1 MRRLLSVL
9 LLLSTLAWVV
19 EAFPARPDGLGE
31 ATVVYVD
38 DGDTIDVQIGGR
50 IERVRYIGIDAPEVP
65 HHGQGGTQGGEVAAQ
80 VNRAMVD
87 RRRVRL
93 EADVEPRDRYGRLLA
108 YVWLGDT
115 MVNLEMVRRG
125 YARALTIAP
134 NLRYARWFIGAEAE
148 ARAAGRGLWGS
159 GHLEGALLPPEKPVV
174 VSSRAAVRRRTLMIR
189 ADGVRSEAGAGS
201 RLRAITDGLI
211 PRAALMARPMTRPA
225 RARRAHVTLPPP
237 TRRPA
242 HHTRAARRRW
252 TFASTARHH
261 RVDVRV
267 TRQGWRVG

>member
-1 MRRLLSVL
+1 MRSLLSVL
-9 LLLSTLAWVV
+9 LLLLPLAGVV

-38 DGDTIDVQIGGR
+38 DGDTIDVQIGGH

-65 HHGQGGTQGGEVAAQ
+65 HHGQGGTQAGEAAAQ
-80 VNRAMVD
+80 LNRTMVD

-93 EADVEPRDRYGRLLA
+93 EADVEARDRYGRLLA
-108 YVWLGDT
+108 YVWLGGT

-125 YARALTIAP
+125 YARALTIPP

-159 GHLEGALLPPEKPVV
+159 GHPESALLPPQKPVV
-174 VSSRAAVRRRTLMIR
+174 VSSGATVRRRTFTLG
-189 ADGVRSEAGAGS
+189 ADGVLSNAGAGS
-201 RLRAITDGLI
+201 RSRAITEGLI
-211 PRAALMARPMTRPA
+211 AHAALIAHPMTRPA
-225 RARRAHVTLPPP
+225 RARRTHVTLPEQ

-242 HHTRAARRRW
+242 LPTRAAR
-252 TFASTARHH
+252 
-261 RVDVRV
+261 
-267 TRQGWRVG
+267 WR

>member
-9 LLLSTLAWVV
+9 LLLLPLAWVV
-19 EAFPARPDGLGE
+19 EALPARPDGLGE

-38 DGDTIDVQIGGR
+38 DGDTIDVQIGGH

-65 HHGQGGTQGGEVAAQ
+65 HHGQGGTQGGEAAAQ
-80 VNRAMVD
+80 LNRAMVD

-125 YARALTIAP
+125 YARALTIPP
-134 NLRYARWFIGAEAE
+134 NLRYARWFNGAEAE

-159 GHLEGALLPPEKPVV
+159 GHLEGAPLPPEKPVV
-174 VSSRAAVRRRTLMIR
+174 VSSRATVRRTLTIG
-189 ADGVRSEAGAGS
+189 ADGVLSTAGTGS
-201 RLRAITDGLI
+201 RSRAITDGLI
-211 PRAALMARPMTRPA
+211 ARAALMAHPTMQPA
-225 RARRAHVTLPPP
+225 RARRAHVTLPEQM
-237 TRRPA
+237 RRPA
-242 HHTRAARRRW
+242 HHARAARR
-252 TFASTARHH
+252 H
-261 RVDVRV
+261 
-267 TRQGWRVG
+267 